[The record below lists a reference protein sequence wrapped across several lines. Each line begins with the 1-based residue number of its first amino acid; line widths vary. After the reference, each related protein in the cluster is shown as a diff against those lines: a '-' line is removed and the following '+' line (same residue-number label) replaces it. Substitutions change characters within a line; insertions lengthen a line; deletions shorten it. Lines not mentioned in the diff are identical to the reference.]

1 MRALPQERASPEG
14 GLVPSHA
21 PIGVVLVEDNDLFR
35 ETLELL
41 LEITPGMR
49 VVASVADGRSAL
61 DVCSRVNPDV
71 VVMDYRLPELD
82 GVEVTGAIRRVCPD
96 AAVVVLT
103 GGADEREVAALR
115 EAGAVAC
122 LTKDQDLDEIAGA
135 IRAAAASRGP
145 AGDLVAGE

>member
-1 MRALPQERASPEG
+1 MPQERTSPEG
-14 GLVPSHA
+14 GLVPA
-21 PIGVVLVEDNDLFR
+21 ERPIGVVLVEDNDVFR

-41 LEITPGMR
+41 LDVTPDMR
-49 VVASVADGRSAL
+49 VVASVPDGRSAL
-61 DVCSRVNPDV
+61 AVCPRVDPDV

-82 GVEVTGAIRRVCPD
+82 GVEVTSAIRRTCPD

-115 EAGAVAC
+115 DAGAVAC

-135 IRAAAASRGP
+135 IRAAAVGRPGP
-145 AGDLVAGE
+145 TLD